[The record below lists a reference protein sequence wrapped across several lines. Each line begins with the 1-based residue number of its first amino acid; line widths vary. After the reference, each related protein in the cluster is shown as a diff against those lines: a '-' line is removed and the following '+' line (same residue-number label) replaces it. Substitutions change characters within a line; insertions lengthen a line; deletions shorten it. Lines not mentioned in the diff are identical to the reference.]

1 MIYKYITIVLLVILL
16 IFLFNNANNN
26 AEHLTTITATS
37 NEALQNLSSAYNT
50 GTATLSNLAITGALT
65 NTGATTLSN
74 LAVTGALTIGNTV
87 IDQSG
92 ISVGSVLI
100 SPKSIP
106 GAYIINEEK
115 STYPVCSS
123 LSDYN
128 VSLGI
133 KNFGNYYIV
142 LPGYKIIAYK
152 YANYSAGSDL
162 KSFETYDNTTGTIQ
176 KIFTCGNTIKNN
188 DVSCKLYYK
197 DILL

>member
-1 MIYKYITIVLLVILL
+1 MIYKYVTIVLLVILL
-16 IFLFNNANNN
+16 IFLFNNTDDN
-26 AEHLTTITATS
+26 AEHLATVTATS
-37 NEALQNLSSAYNT
+37 NEAIQNLSSAYNT
-50 GTATLSNLAITGALT
+50 GNATLSNLNITGVLT
-65 NTGATTLSN
+65 NTGTTTLSN
-74 LAVTGALTIGNTV
+74 LGVTGSLTIGNTV

-92 ISVGSVLI
+92 ILVGSVLI

-106 GAYIINEEK
+106 GAYIINEDK

-123 LSDYN
+123 LPDYY

-133 KNFGNYYIV
+133 KNFGNYYMV
-142 LPGYKIIAYK
+142 LPGYKVIAYK

-162 KSFETYDNTTGTIQ
+162 KSYEIYDNTTGTIQ
-176 KIFTCGNTIKNN
+176 KMFKCGNIINQN